1 MDWAILACILT
12 LIHLFLTL
20 WLAGKAVA
28 WLHEMFEDLDGRLA
42 GAIRGILEQSGGDF
56 EPVNPVQA
64 AIAQFITQ
72 RMNNAPIEA
81 IVKERGQDGKF
92 T

>member
-1 MDWAILACILT
+1 MDWAIAATSLT
-12 LIHLFLTL
+12 LIHLFLTI

-28 WLHEMFEDLDGRLA
+28 WLHGMFEDLDGRLA
-42 GAIRGILEQSGGDF
+42 GAIQGILEQSGGDF

-64 AIAQFITQ
+64 AIAQFITAK
-72 RMNNAPIEA
+72 MNQTPIEA
-81 IVKERGQDGKF
+81 IVRERDQDGKF